1 MTALSPAATGKR
13 VRIAAMGLAVTPPP
27 GWEATIYRRPA
38 GPGEATYPVFHAATV
53 ALPAGR
59 GDYGSGLV
67 ELLGPDDVFVSLLEF
82 GPEAAVSP
90 LFANLT
96 AVPGLTP
103 DAYRPRQLQRT
114 IRGQAGVQR
123 FFTTAGRGFC
133 LYSVVGSLANRVS
146 LTARANQILGSVRVE
161 ALAG

>member
-1 MTALSPAATGKR
+1 
-13 VRIAAMGLAVTPPP
+13 MGLAVTPPA

-38 GPGEATYPVFHAATV
+38 GPGEQTFPVVHAATI

-59 GDYGSGLV
+59 GDYGGGLV
-67 ELLGPDDVFVSLLEF
+67 ELLGPDDLFVSVLEF
-82 GPEAAVSP
+82 GSEAARSP
-90 LFANLT
+90 LFGQLT

-123 FFTTAGRGFC
+123 FFTTAGRAFC
-133 LYSVVGSLANRVS
+133 LYSVVGSLANRVP
-146 LTARANQILGSVRVE
+146 LTARANQILGTIRVE
-161 ALAG
+161 AGAW